1 MYSATS
7 SKNDGGINMR
17 LKVKA
22 KPQLWDKKIV
32 VKFAWFPKRVQDTI
46 VWLEKYEC
54 TYRYTKDSFW
64 DYYYWEAVDKVLLNK
79 QD

>member
-1 MYSATS
+1 M
-7 SKNDGGINMR
+7 KF
-17 LKVKA
+17 KVKP
-22 KPQLWDKKIV
+22 KPYFWQKQTVI
-32 VKFAWFPKRVQDTI
+32 KFAWFPTRIENTI

-64 DYYYWEAVDKVLLNK
+64 DYYYWEAFENKLLNK